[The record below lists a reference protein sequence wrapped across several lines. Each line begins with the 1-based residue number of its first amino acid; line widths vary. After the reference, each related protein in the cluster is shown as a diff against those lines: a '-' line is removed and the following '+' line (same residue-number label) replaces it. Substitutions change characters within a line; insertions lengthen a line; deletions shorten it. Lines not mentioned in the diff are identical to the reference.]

1 MSGGIFCCH
10 NKRGGVLTSTQQ
22 VKARDTAKH
31 PTVQKMAPT
40 TENYRVQN
48 SSCNQNWK
56 TLHKKKTLNRLIN
69 IGLTRHMSADIIQ
82 YEVRCITYKAFWPR
96 VKLEFNQSFID
107 NQQGPHDFSIKGQRA
122 NILGLVGHMVSVMA
136 TNCLCSA
143 KAAVN
148 YTERDRNAVFHETL
162 FTKTSGRLDL
172 VRRP

>member
-1 MSGGIFCCH
+1 
-10 NKRGGVLTSTQQ
+10 
-22 VKARDTAKH
+22 
-31 PTVQKMAPT
+31 
-40 TENYRVQN
+40 
-48 SSCNQNWK
+48 
-56 TLHKKKTLNRLIN
+56 
-69 IGLTRHMSADIIQ
+69 MSADIIQ

-148 YTERDRNAVFHETL
+148 YTERDRNAVFHETFL
-162 FTKTSGRLDL
+162 KKQVVGWIWSAGLRLSTPGIKEK
-172 VRRP
+172 VR